1 MESTE
6 LVIVEQLNIMDVFT
20 GGSLTDLLREIETKA
35 KGFTPTVEHAKG
47 RKQIASMAHKVSKSK
62 VVLDDLGKGLVANW
76 KAQSKKVDEQRKIA
90 RDTLDALRDEIR
102 QPLTEWEEAEAARE
116 AAEKLAKEI
125 EAAHEAAI
133 AEHALFLRQKEIEAK
148 EAELARQEEERRQK
162 AEAER
167 LERERIEREEQ
178 MKRDAAE
185 AAKKQAEAEAQA
197 KIAEAERKERE
208 AQEAAARAERDR
220 VAAEERAKIEKEMAA
235 KEAERKEQEAKDAAA
250 QAERDRL
257 AAEER
262 AKVEKELAVK
272 EAERKAREEADR
284 KERERLAEQARQK
297 AEDEARQADVAHK
310 KKLNNEAVAALV
322 ANGIEQDQAKQ
333 IITLI
338 AKGLID
344 NVTINY

>member
-1 MESTE
+1 MENAE

-20 GGSLTDLLREIETKA
+20 GDSLADLLREIETKA

-47 RKQIASMAHKVSKSK
+47 RKQIASMAYKVSQSK
-62 VVLDDLGKGLVANW
+62 IVLDNLGKDLVADW
-76 KAQSKKVDEQRKIA
+76 KAKAKKVDESRKVA
-90 RDTLDALRDEIR
+90 RDRLDALRDEIR
-102 QPLTEWEEAEAARE
+102 KPLTEWEEAEAERE
-116 AAEKLAKEI
+116 AMEKIVKEI
-125 EAAHEAAI
+125 EAAHETAI

-178 MKRDAAE
+178 MKREAAE
-185 AAKKQAEAEAQA
+185 LARKQAEAEAQA

-208 AQEAAARAERDR
+208 AQEAAAKAERDR

-235 KEAERKEQEAKDAAA
+235 KEAERKEQEAKEAAA

-297 AEDEARQADVAHK
+297 AEDEARQVDVAHK

>member
-20 GGSLTDLLREIETKA
+20 GDSLTDLLREIETKA

-47 RKQIASMAHKVSKSK
+47 RKQIASMAHKVSRSK
-62 VVLDDLGKGLVANW
+62 VVLDNLGKELVADW
-76 KAQSKKVDEQRKIA
+76 KAKAKKVDEQRKIA

-102 QPLTEWEEAEAARE
+102 KPLTEWEEAEAARE

-125 EAAHEAAI
+125 EAAHETAL
-133 AEHALFLRQKEIEAK
+133 AEHALWLRQKDIEAK
-148 EAELARQEEERRQK
+148 EAELARQEEERQQK

-167 LERERIEREEQ
+167 IEKERIDREEQ
-178 MKRDAAE
+178 MKREAAE

-208 AQEAAARAERDR
+208 AKEAAAKAERER
-220 VAAEERAKIEKEMAA
+220 IAAE
-235 KEAERKEQEAKDAAA
+235 Q
-250 QAERDRL
+250 
-257 AAEER
+257 R
-262 AKVEKELAVK
+262 AKVEKEMAVK
-272 EAERKAREEADR
+272 EAERKAKEEADR
-284 KERERLAEQARQK
+284 IERERLAEQAKQK
-297 AEDEARQADVAHK
+297 AADEARQADVAHK
-310 KKLNNEAVAALV
+310 KKLNNEAVATLV
-322 ANGIEQDQAKQ
+322 ANGIEQYQAKQ

-338 AKGLID
+338 AKGLIA

>member
-6 LVIVEQLNIMDVFT
+6 LVVIEQLNVMDVFT
-20 GGSLTDLLREIETKA
+20 GDSLTDLLREIETKA

-47 RKQIASMAHKVSKSK
+47 RKQIASMAHKVSRSK
-62 VVLDDLGKGLVANW
+62 VVLDNLGKELVADW
-76 KAQSKKVDEQRKIA
+76 KAKAKKVDESRKIA

-102 QPLTEWEEAEAARE
+102 KPLTEWEEAEAERE
-116 AAEKLAKEI
+116 AMEKIVKEM
-125 EAAHEAAI
+125 EAAHESAL
-133 AEHALFLRQKEIEAK
+133 AEHALWLRQKDIEAK
-148 EAELARQEEERRQK
+148 EAELARIEEERQQK

-167 LERERIEREEQ
+167 IEKERIDREEQ
-178 MKRDAAE
+178 MKREAAE

-208 AQEAAARAERDR
+208 AKEAAAKAERDR
-220 VAAEERAKIEKEMAA
+220 I
-235 KEAERKEQEAKDAAA
+235 
-250 QAERDRL
+250 

-262 AKVEKELAVK
+262 AKVEKEMAVK
-272 EAERKAREEADR
+272 EAERKAKEEADR
-284 KERERLAEQARQK
+284 VERERLAAEANQK
-297 AEDEARQADVAHK
+297 AIDEARQADVAHK

-322 ANGIEQDQAKQ
+322 ANGIGQDQAKQ

>member
-6 LVIVEQLNIMDVFT
+6 LVVIEQLNVMDVFT
-20 GGSLTDLLREIETKA
+20 GDSLTDLLREIETKA

-62 VVLDDLGKGLVANW
+62 VVLDNLGKELVADW
-76 KAQSKKVDEQRKIA
+76 KANAKKVDESRKIA
-90 RDTLDALRDEIR
+90 RDRLDALRDEVR

-125 EAAHEAAI
+125 EAAHETAL
-133 AEHALFLRQKEIEAK
+133 AEHALWLRQKDIEAK

-167 LERERIEREEQ
+167 IEKERIEREEQ
-178 MKRDAAE
+178 MKRE
-185 AAKKQAEAEAQA
+185 ASELARKQAETEAQA

-208 AQEAAARAERDR
+208 AKEAAAKAERDR
-220 VAAEERAKIEKEMAA
+220 I
-235 KEAERKEQEAKDAAA
+235 
-250 QAERDRL
+250 

-262 AKVEKELAVK
+262 AKVEKEMAVK
-272 EAERKAREEADR
+272 EAERKAKEEADR
-284 KERERLAEQARQK
+284 VERERLASEANQK
-297 AEDEARQADVAHK
+297 AIDEARQADVAHK

-322 ANGIEQDQAKQ
+322 ANGIGQDQAKQ

>member
-6 LVIVEQLNIMDVFT
+6 LVVIEQLNVMDVFT

-62 VVLDDLGKGLVANW
+62 VVLDNLGKELVADW
-76 KAQSKKVDEQRKIA
+76 KAKAKKVDESRKIA
-90 RDTLDALRDEIR
+90 RDRLDALRDEVR

-125 EAAHEAAI
+125 EAAHETAL
-133 AEHALFLRQKEIEAK
+133 AEHALWLRQKDIEAK

-167 LERERIEREEQ
+167 IEKERIEREEQ
-178 MKRDAAE
+178 MKRE
-185 AAKKQAEAEAQA
+185 ASELARKQAETEAQA

-208 AQEAAARAERDR
+208 AKEAAAKAERDR
-220 VAAEERAKIEKEMAA
+220 I
-235 KEAERKEQEAKDAAA
+235 
-250 QAERDRL
+250 

-262 AKVEKELAVK
+262 AKVEKEMAVK
-272 EAERKAREEADR
+272 EAERKAKEEADR
-284 KERERLAEQARQK
+284 VERERLASEANQK
-297 AEDEARQADVAHK
+297 AIDEARQADVAHK

-322 ANGIEQDQAKQ
+322 ANGIGQDQAKQ

-344 NVTINY
+344 NVTIN

>member
-35 KGFTPTVEHAKG
+35 KCFTPTVEHAKG
-47 RKQIASMAHKVSKSK
+47 RKQIASMAHKVSRSK

-235 KEAERKEQEAKDAAA
+235 KEAERKEQEAKEAAA
-250 QAERDRL
+250 QSERDRL

-297 AEDEARQADVAHK
+297 AEDEARQVDVAHK

-338 AKGLID
+338 AKGLIA

>member
-1 MESTE
+1 MNEDDYYTHVPLNVVGTLKAITPE
-6 LVIVEQLNIMDVFT
+6 RLARLLQAEVE
-20 GGSLTDLLREIETKA
+20 
-35 KGFTPTVEHAKG
+35 
-47 RKQIASMAHKVSKSK
+47 
-62 VVLDDLGKGLVANW
+62 
-76 KAQSKKVDEQRKIA
+76 
-90 RDTLDALRDEIR
+90 RDEAR
-102 QPLTEWEEAEAARE
+102 ARLDCVAERDR
-116 AAEKLAKEI
+116 L
-125 EAAHEAAI
+125 AI
-133 AEHALFLRQKEIEAK
+133 AAVDGVQQLRID
-148 EAELARQEEERRQK
+148 L
-162 AEAER
+162 
-167 LERERIEREEQ
+167 
-178 MKRDAAE
+178 
-185 AAKKQAEAEAQA
+185 
-197 KIAEAERKERE
+197 
-208 AQEAAARAERDR
+208 AAARAERDR

-322 ANGIEQDQAKQ
+322 ANGIGQDQAKQ

-338 AKGLID
+338 AKGLIN

>member
-6 LVIVEQLNIMDVFT
+6 LVVIEQLNVMDVFT
-20 GGSLTDLLREIETKA
+20 GDSLTDLLREIETKA

-62 VVLDDLGKGLVANW
+62 VVLDNLGKELVADW
-76 KAQSKKVDEQRKIA
+76 KAKAKKVDESRKIA
-90 RDTLDALRDEIR
+90 RDRLDALRDEVR

-125 EAAHEAAI
+125 EAAHETAL
-133 AEHALFLRQKEIEAK
+133 AEHALWLRQKDIEAK

-167 LERERIEREEQ
+167 IEKERIEREEQ
-178 MKRDAAE
+178 MKRE
-185 AAKKQAEAEAQA
+185 ASELARKQAETEAQA

-208 AQEAAARAERDR
+208 AKEAAAKAERDR
-220 VAAEERAKIEKEMAA
+220 I
-235 KEAERKEQEAKDAAA
+235 
-250 QAERDRL
+250 

-262 AKVEKELAVK
+262 AKVEKEMAVK
-272 EAERKAREEADR
+272 EAERKAKEEADR
-284 KERERLAEQARQK
+284 VERERLASEANQK
-297 AEDEARQADVAHK
+297 AIDEARQADVAHK

-322 ANGIEQDQAKQ
+322 ANGIGQDQAKQ

-344 NVTINY
+344 NVTIN

>member
-20 GGSLTDLLREIETKA
+20 GDSLTDLLREIETKA

-62 VVLDDLGKGLVANW
+62 VVLDNLGKELVADW
-76 KAQSKKVDEQRKIA
+76 KANAKKVDESRKIA
-90 RDTLDALRDEIR
+90 RDRLDALRDEVR

-116 AAEKLAKEI
+116 AAEKMAKEI
-125 EAAHEAAI
+125 EAAHETAL
-133 AEHALFLRQKEIEAK
+133 AEHALWLRQKDIEAK

-167 LERERIEREEQ
+167 IEKERIEREEQ
-178 MKRDAAE
+178 MKREAAE

-208 AQEAAARAERDR
+208 AKEAAAKAERDR
-220 VAAEERAKIEKEMAA
+220 I
-235 KEAERKEQEAKDAAA
+235 
-250 QAERDRL
+250 

-262 AKVEKELAVK
+262 AKVEKEMAVK
-272 EAERKAREEADR
+272 EAERKAKEEADR
-284 KERERLAEQARQK
+284 VERERLAAEANQK
-297 AEDEARQADVAHK
+297 AIDEARQADVAHK

-322 ANGIEQDQAKQ
+322 ANGIGQDQAKQ